1 MGFPMKNYWV
11 TGMLLLVF
19 GQVPAYAAEDPG
31 RDLSFTC
38 TGCHGTAGRSASGMP
53 NLAGLDKAYIVK
65 QMTDFRA
72 GTRPAT
78 VMHQI
83 AKGYSAEQIELLAN
97 YFSAQKN

>member
-1 MGFPMKNYWV
+1 MKSPLMGY
-11 TGMLLLVF
+11 GLLLIAPLVC
-19 GQVPAYAAEDPG
+19 GQERPQAVDYRD

-38 TGCHGTAGRSASGMP
+38 TGCHGASGRSASGMP
-53 NLAGLDKAYIVK
+53 NLAGLDKAYITK
-65 QMTDFRA
+65 QMSDFKA

-83 AKGYSAEQIELLAN
+83 AKGYSAEQIELLAS

>member
-1 MGFPMKNYWV
+1 MKFPCL
-11 TGMLLLVF
+11 GLLLIAPFVY
-19 GQVPAYAAEDPG
+19 GQQPPLTIDSRD

-38 TGCHGTAGRSASGMP
+38 TGCHATNGRSASGMP

-65 QMTDFRA
+65 QMSDFKA

-83 AKGYSAEQIELLAN
+83 AKGYSTEQIELLAG